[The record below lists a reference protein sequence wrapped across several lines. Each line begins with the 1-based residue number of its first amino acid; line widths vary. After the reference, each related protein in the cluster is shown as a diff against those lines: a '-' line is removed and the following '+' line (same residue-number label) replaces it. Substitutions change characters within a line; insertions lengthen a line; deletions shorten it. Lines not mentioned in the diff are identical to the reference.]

1 MERDLRDTPRYRD
14 VEAFYRSALEPGFG
28 APTAFGDPV
37 PSPDG
42 AQVAFVG
49 QVLGSLDGAPQGRI
63 CVAATDGSGWRRV
76 TNGPHTDDD
85 PQWSPD
91 GARLTFRSDREERG
105 RFQLYELRPGE
116 VGEARALPPIPGVVE
131 HHRWSPDGASI
142 LVVVAGGHAEQADA
156 LGSGTLGAEEGNV
169 PWLPEVESFE
179 DEEEWRRLFVV
190 DVATGDARRVSRDGL
205 NVWEAAWAGDARIAA
220 IVSEGPSEG
229 DWYTAPLALLDPQ
242 TGEEQVLYRSRAQ
255 LGYVE
260 ASPGGTTLAVLE
272 AVCSDRYLVAGDLL
286 LVGLDSEV
294 RRVDTGEVD
303 VTRAVW
309 RADGSLLVFGRA
321 RLGSVVLEV
330 RDGAAHEVARTSLTL
345 GAIGPAGGPIGD
357 GGAVATV
364 SGFRR
369 PPAVV
374 VLEGGR
380 ERVLADAAHA
390 GHERLTTHLGAAEA
404 ITWTAPDGL
413 EIDGYLLT
421 PHGTGPF
428 PLLLNVHGGPVWQFG
443 DQWPGPLTFLL
454 LSRGYAIL
462 EPNPRGSTGRG
473 QGFAGAVVGDMGGA
487 DAADVLAGVDA
498 VVARGLADPERIGVF
513 GGSYGGF
520 MAAWL
525 PAVDDRF
532 KAAVA
537 LSPVTDWFSE
547 HFGSSLT
554 RWVGDFLGDVPER
567 AEGQHHAR
575 SPVFAGD
582 RLRTPTLLTAGA
594 KDRATPPGQAVEHY
608 RALRAQGVPAE
619 VVIYPQEGHGVRT
632 FPAAID
638 LATRLL
644 VWFERFLPA

>member
-14 VEAFYRSALEPGFG
+14 VEAFYRAALEPGFG
-28 APTAFGDPV
+28 VPTAFGDPI
-37 PSPDG
+37 PSPDKTR
-42 AQVAFVG
+42 VAFVG
-49 QVLGSLDGAPQGRI
+49 QVLEKLDGAPQGRI
-63 CVAATDGSGWRRV
+63 CLAAADGSGWRTI
-76 TNGPHTDDD
+76 TNGPNTDDD
-85 PQWSPD
+85 PRWSPD
-91 GARLTFRSDREERG
+91 GTRLTFRSDRGERG
-105 RFQLYELRPGE
+105 RFQLYELRAGE
-116 VGEARALPPIPGVVE
+116 VGEARPLAAIPGVVE

-156 LGSGTLGAEEGNV
+156 LGSGTLGAGEDDA

-179 DEEEWRRLFVV
+179 DEQEWRRLWIV
-190 DVATGDARRVSRDGL
+190 DVASGEARRVSRDGL
-205 NVWEAAWAGDARIAA
+205 NVWEAAWVGNGTIAA

-229 DWYTAPLALLDPQ
+229 DWYTAPLALLDLT
-242 TGEEQVLYRSRAQ
+242 TGDEQVLYRSAVQ

-260 ASPGGTTLAVLE
+260 GSPDGSVVAVIE

-286 LVGLDSEV
+286 LVALDGEV
-294 RRVDTGEVD
+294 RRVDAGGAD
-303 VTRAVW
+303 VTCARW
-309 RADGSLLVFGRA
+309 RADGSLLAFGRA
-321 RLGSVVLEV
+321 RLDSVVLEV
-330 RDGAAHEVARTSLTL
+330 RDGVVHELARTPRTL
-345 GAIGPAGGPIGD
+345 GGHGPAGAPLGD
-357 GGAVATV
+357 GAVAAV

-369 PPAVV
+369 PPAAV
-374 VLEGGR
+374 VLAGGR
-380 ERVLADAAHA
+380 EVVLADASHE
-390 GHERLTTHLGAAEA
+390 GHERLATHLGAVEA
-404 ITWTAPDGL
+404 LTWTAPDGL

-443 DQWPGPLTFLL
+443 DQWPGLLTFLL

-473 QGFAGAVVGDMGGA
+473 QGFAGMVVGDMGGA
-487 DAADVLAGVDA
+487 DAADVLAGLEA
-498 VVARGLADPERIGVF
+498 VVARGVADPERIGVF

-525 PAVDDRF
+525 PAIDGRF

-547 HFGSSLT
+547 HFDSSLT

-567 AEGQHHAR
+567 ADGQHHAR
-575 SPVFAGD
+575 SPVFAGE

-594 KDRATPPGQAVEHY
+594 RDRATPPGQAVEHY
-608 RALRAQGVPAE
+608 RSLRAQGVAAE
-619 VVIYPQEGHGVRT
+619 VVLYPQEGHGVRT

-638 LATRLL
+638 LATRTL